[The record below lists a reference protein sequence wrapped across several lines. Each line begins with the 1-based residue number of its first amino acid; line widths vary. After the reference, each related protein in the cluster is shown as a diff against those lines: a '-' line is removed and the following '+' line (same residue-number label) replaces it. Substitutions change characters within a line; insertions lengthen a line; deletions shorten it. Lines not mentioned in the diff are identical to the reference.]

1 MSLKPTS
8 GGIAKVHM
16 AIPAVPPARIIAP
29 RLSSEGD
36 APAGVRALFVT
47 SYAAKYLFVVRSEL
61 VILCLEV
68 ERTYAALPGPS
79 RANVAPV
86 PRKILRTPPS
96 L

>member
-1 MSLKPTS
+1 
-8 GGIAKVHM
+8 M

-36 APAGVRALFVT
+36 APTGVRAFFVT
-47 SYAAKYLFVVRSEL
+47 SYAAKYLFEIISEL
-61 VILCLEV
+61 ATLHLEV

-86 PRKILRTPPS
+86 PR
-96 L
+96 

>member
-1 MSLKPTS
+1 
-8 GGIAKVHM
+8 M

-36 APAGVRALFVT
+36 APAGVRPFFVT
-47 SYAAKYLFVVRSEL
+47 SYAAKYLFVIGSEL
-61 VILCLEV
+61 ATVDLEV

-86 PRKILRTPPS
+86 PR
-96 L
+96 